1 MASATGPVDFSQ
13 FMQQL
18 LSGGGGG
25 GDPTVG
31 GAAAGIMDLIRGVKG
46 TDVYNAQTA
55 AGYADPFASQRG
67 QYQKQLQ
74 GLLTDPNS
82 FQMDPGTQF
91 AENQAL
97 QAVGRQ
103 GNSMFGTTRSGNTAQ
118 ALEQTAAGYGAQ
130 AYNTRIQ
137 QLMQMSGANNMFGP
151 SEAGRIMAGGYANQ
165 NQSLAGGLQGG
176 LNGLLTALFGKG
188 GSTLSGAAGGISGLL
203 SQLFGGNGGNT
214 DMTGFNTGG
223 SATDIFNQL
232 LSGGTTTSPSMDN
245 INQMLSG
252 VNGAD
257 FSSLWGGIGGSSPL
271 DLTGLSGGGDGSGG
285 TDFSSLWG
293 GVGGP

>member
-1 MASATGPVDFSQ
+1 MPDSTGTIDVN
-13 FMQQL
+13 QL
-18 LSGGGGG
+18 IQAAMGAGQ
-25 GDPTVG
+25 PTVG
-31 GAAAGIMDLIRGVKG
+31 GTAAGIMDMIRGASG
-46 TDVYNAQTA
+46 TDINNARTA

-67 QYQKQLQ
+67 QYQTQLSA
-74 GLLTDPNS
+74 LLSNPNS

-97 QAVGRQ
+97 QGVARQ

-176 LNGLLTALFGKG
+176 INGILEALMGKG
-188 GSTLSGAAGGISGLL
+188 SSSLGNFSSILQ
-203 SQLFGGNGGNT
+203 QLFSAGSPT

-223 SATDIFNQL
+223 SAADVFNQL
-232 LSGGTTTSPSMDN
+232 LSGGGGSTSPTMDA
-245 INQMLSG
+245 INQLLSG
-252 VNGAD
+252 GSPD
-257 FSSLWGGIGGSSPL
+257 FSNLWGNVGSGNGSDINLSDFGQGNVNPIDLTGGGGTDFSGMWGGIGGP
-271 DLTGLSGGGDGSGG
+271 
-285 TDFSSLWG
+285 
-293 GVGGP
+293 